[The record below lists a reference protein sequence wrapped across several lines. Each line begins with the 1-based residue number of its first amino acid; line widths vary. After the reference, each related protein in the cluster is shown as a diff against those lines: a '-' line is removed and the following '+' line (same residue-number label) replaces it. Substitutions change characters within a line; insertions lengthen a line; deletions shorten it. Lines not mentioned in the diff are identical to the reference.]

1 MARDDFYGMF
11 WQDAQRQRAT
21 KGPSDPRALPPTPD
35 TGWFLPEG
43 PELYPDL
50 SGQGMI
56 SFDVESNDPYLTSKG
71 PGYVR
76 GDAYVCGV
84 AIGTEAGFR
93 RYYPVAHENSGRN
106 LSKRAVFGWLKEVLD
121 LPVPKVGANLLYDL
135 EALHFSGVPVRGP
148 FYDVQNAEALLDE
161 TRFTYSLESIAQDRL
176 REGKEQSVMLKWLE
190 QAFGKGE
197 TNIKKNIWRAPPE
210 VVGPYAESDVDLP
223 LRLLALQR
231 KQLEQENLWELFEL
245 ESKLVPM
252 LLAMRIRGVPV
263 DIKHTEK
270 LLARLDQTYN
280 DSIDHITQ
288 QVGIK
293 PDIWAAD
300 SIAKIFDSVGIEYP
314 RTPKTGAP
322 SFRKEWLE
330 HQNHP
335 VANMIKE
342 ARNMDKFRGT
352 FVKGYIL
359 EGHVNGRI
367 HTQFHQL
374 RSDKGGTVSGR
385 FSSSSPNLQNI
396 PTRTAEG
403 KLIREAFIAEK
414 DQTWWSLDWSQ
425 IEYRLIVHYAAL
437 LRLEGIQPIV
447 DSYWNDPNVDY
458 HMEVAKLTGLSRSDA
473 KNLNFG
479 LAYGQGVDLLCAN
492 LGVDRETGERIMA
505 EYHAKA
511 PFIRLLAN
519 AASSRADQN
528 GFITTLL
535 GRRRRFNTWEKSRGS
550 EFLSETNLGMFK
562 HALDGTNNSRTLRIL
577 REVPEDERTPDNPD
591 YLRALRNDGYRR
603 YKLHK
608 ALNALIQGSAA
619 DIMKKAMVMIW
630 ESGVCDVIG
639 APHLT
644 VHDELDGSY
653 IQGDPQHE
661 EALAEVKHIM
671 ENCHTFKIPI
681 RADGETGA
689 NWGAA
694 KG

>member
-11 WQDAQRQRAT
+11 WQDPQRTRAA
-21 KGPSDPRALPPTPD
+21 KGPNAPRALPATPD

-43 PELYPDL
+43 PELFPDL
-50 SGQGMI
+50 RGQGMI
-56 SFDVESNDPYLTSKG
+56 AFDVESCDPYLASKG

-76 GDAYVCGV
+76 GDAYIAGV
-84 AIGTEAGFR
+84 AVGTEAGFR

-106 LSKRAVFGWLKEVLD
+106 LSKRAVFGWLREVLD
-121 LPVPKVGANLLYDL
+121 IPVPKIGANLLYDL
-135 EALHFSGVPVRGP
+135 EALHFAGVPVRGP
-148 FYDVQNAEALLDE
+148 YYDVQNAEALLDE
-161 TRFTYSLESIAQDRL
+161 TRLTYSLESIAQDRL
-176 REGKEQSVMLKWLE
+176 GEGKQQTVMLKWLT
-190 QAFGKGE
+190 QAFGNE
-197 TNIKKNIWRAPPE
+197 SNIKKNIWRAPPE
-210 VVGPYAESDVDLP
+210 VVGPYAESDVDIP
-223 LRLLALQR
+223 LRLFAAQR
-231 KQLEQENLWELFEL
+231 PVLHDEGLWELFEL

-263 DIKHTEK
+263 DIAHTEK
-270 LLARLDQTYN
+270 LLAHLDKTY
-280 DSIDHITQ
+280 DESIDHIQ
-288 QVGIK
+288 RQVGFK
-293 PDIWAAD
+293 PDIWAAE
-300 SIAKIFDSVGIEYP
+300 SLAKVFDKFGVEYP

-322 SFRKEWLE
+322 SFRKEWLAQ
-330 HQNHP
+330 QNHP

-359 EGHVNGRI
+359 DGHVNGRI

-374 RSDKGGTVSGR
+374 RSDDGGTVSGR
-385 FSSSSPNLQNI
+385 FSSSNPNLQNI

-403 KLIREAFIAEK
+403 KLIREAFIAEQGQ
-414 DQTWWSLDWSQ
+414 DWWSLDWSQ

-437 LRLEGIQPIV
+437 LNLEGIQPIV
-447 DSYWNDPNVDY
+447 DSYWNDANVDY
-458 HMEVAKLTGLSRSDA
+458 HQEVAKLTGLSRSDA

-479 LAYGQGVDLLCAN
+479 LAYGQGVDLLCSN
-492 LGVDRETGERIMA
+492 LGVDRATGEAIMA
-505 EYHAKA
+505 EYHSKA
-511 PFIRLLAN
+511 PFIRQLAN
-519 AASSRADQN
+519 KASERAGAN
-528 GFITTLL
+528 GYITTLL
-535 GRRRRFNTWEKSRGS
+535 GRRRRFNTWERGRGS
-550 EFLSETNLGMFK
+550 EFLSESNLGMFK
-562 HALDGTNNSRTLRIL
+562 HALDHSKNSRVIRLL
-577 REVPEDERTPDNPD
+577 KDVPDDERVPSNKH
-591 YLRALRNDGYRR
+591 YLNLLQMDGYRR

-619 DIMKKAMVMIW
+619 DIMKKAMVLIW

-653 IQGDPQHE
+653 VKGDPKHE
-661 EALAEVKHIM
+661 EALAEVKNIM
-671 ENCHTFKIPI
+671 ENCHKFRIPI

>member
-1 MARDDFYGMF
+1 MAIKFQY
-11 WQDAQRQRAT
+11 
-21 KGPSDPRALPPTPD
+21 
-35 TGWFLPEG
+35 
-43 PELYPDL
+43 
-50 SGQGMI
+50 MI

-322 SFRKEWLE
+322 SFRVL
-330 HQNHP
+330 
-335 VANMIKE
+335 V
-342 ARNMDKFRGT
+342 
-352 FVKGYIL
+352 
-359 EGHVNGRI
+359 
-367 HTQFHQL
+367 
-374 RSDKGGTVSGR
+374 
-385 FSSSSPNLQNI
+385 
-396 PTRTAEG
+396 TRTG
-403 KLIREAFIAEK
+403 KEHDRDVYRDVPHAHRE
-414 DQTWWSLDWSQ
+414 
-425 IEYRLIVHYAAL
+425 
-437 LRLEGIQPIV
+437 
-447 DSYWNDPNVDY
+447 
-458 HMEVAKLTGLSRSDA
+458 
-473 KNLNFG
+473 
-479 LAYGQGVDLLCAN
+479 
-492 LGVDRETGERIMA
+492 ETQR
-505 EYHAKA
+505 
-511 PFIRLLAN
+511 
-519 AASSRADQN
+519 
-528 GFITTLL
+528 
-535 GRRRRFNTWEKSRGS
+535 
-550 EFLSETNLGMFK
+550 
-562 HALDGTNNSRTLRIL
+562 
-577 REVPEDERTPDNPD
+577 
-591 YLRALRNDGYRR
+591 
-603 YKLHK
+603 
-608 ALNALIQGSAA
+608 AA
-619 DIMKKAMVMIW
+619 D
-630 ESGVCDVIG
+630 GRYRGC
-639 APHLT
+639 
-644 VHDELDGSY
+644 
-653 IQGDPQHE
+653 
-661 EALAEVKHIM
+661 
-671 ENCHTFKIPI
+671 
-681 RADGETGA
+681 R
-689 NWGAA
+689 
-694 KG
+694 